1 MSLCTYLLYLQMD
14 TTTFVLLVV
23 SMSCGVIPTSD
34 AIDVE
39 KTLKCHIREYT
50 YRISQP
56 YTLENGTE
64 LPCYDDVSV
73 DSCWGRCDSNE
84 VNVILS
90 FYLFSLCHLR
100 TTSSSP
106 GVLRS
111 MTILDHQ
118 SRSYQD
124 RPNL

>member
-1 MSLCTYLLYLQMD
+1 MPFSTSLLYLQMD
-14 TTTFVLLVV
+14 ATTFVLLVV
-23 SMSCGVIPTSD
+23 SMSCGVLPTSD

-84 VNVILS
+84 VNVLLS
-90 FYLFSLCHLR
+90 FYFFSLCQLR
-100 TTSSSP
+100 TNSSSL

-111 MTILDHQ
+111 ITRLDHQ
-118 SRSYQD
+118 SH
-124 RPNL
+124 L